1 MFYRVVNTSYKDK
14 EYLYV
19 KLLESRREAGKVRH
33 IQLVNLSSN
42 IQMRPDKIKP
52 LIEDLNK
59 TLVFYKGITDSGL
72 PWSKYLKAAYI
83 MALEN
88 SFKVERRCGEQDFRE
103 ILLRDSK
110 KKYTG
115 IYDETLFNEL
125 IFKKT
130 SQWGDPGDL
139 VCWIEKENAL
149 ILDNR
154 GFPLRLLPL
163 KEKKVKETA
172 ELLLGLG
179 IGDCRIKFFLGNS
192 CELLYNTFHCM
203 TRLEKKSNYTVRDV
217 FLFRQLTDF
226 SGDPASLI
234 DKVLVMGTGEP
245 VNDELL
251 KLAMV
256 SVIDIKSH
264 CEFVG
269 RRIESATG
277 ATDIPEK
284 DLNGMYFISSLFK
297 KIFDYLK
304 NKHSI

>member
-1 MFYRVVNTSYKDK
+1 MK
-14 EYLYV
+14 
-19 KLLESRREAGKVRH
+19 
-33 IQLVNLSSN
+33 
-42 IQMRPDKIKP
+42 PDKIKP

-72 PWSKYLKAAYI
+72 PCSKYLKAAYI

-88 SFKVERRCGEQDFRE
+88 SFKVERRCGEEDFRE

-125 IFKKT
+125 IFTKT

-163 KEKKVKETA
+163 REKKAKETA

-179 IGDCRIKFFLGNS
+179 IGDCRTNFFLGIS
-192 CELLYNTFHCM
+192 CELLYNTFRHM
-203 TRLEKKSNYTVRDV
+203 TRLEKKRNYAVRDV
-217 FLFRQLTDF
+217 FLFRPLTDF
-226 SGDPASLI
+226 SENPASRI

-245 VNDELL
+245 ANDELL
-251 KLAMV
+251 KFAMV
-256 SVIDIKSH
+256 SVMDIKSH
-264 CEFVG
+264 CEYAG

-277 ATDIPEK
+277 GIGIPEE
-284 DLNGMYFISSLFK
+284 DLNGVYFISSLFK